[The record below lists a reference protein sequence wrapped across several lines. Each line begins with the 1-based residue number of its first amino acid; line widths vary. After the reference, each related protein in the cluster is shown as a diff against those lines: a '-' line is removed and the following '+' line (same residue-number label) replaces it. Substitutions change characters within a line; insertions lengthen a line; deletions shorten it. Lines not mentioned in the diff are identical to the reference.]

1 MGVRP
6 GTVDG
11 RVPQQTPRRTPRTLS
26 ESAARDSPAGTH
38 AHEPSRPATSPTP
51 RISPARDDPSRNE
64 VGPERYAPP
73 STRHRPTTRA
83 RALSPGD
90 AHDAPTSA
98 LADTPRPL
106 PGKFPS
112 LVPLPTIPLPNV
124 DSPFPRL
131 PNHAWP
137 MPLPL
142 FCTPANRAPTR
153 RSFASTGRTT
163 PPATTSRCSNGTPR
177 PRRRPSGPAV
187 QRPDAGI
194 RVSPHRT
201 SRPLLSAHPLAA
213 FSGAHLRRGRVPLR
227 EISDSDR
234 LADVRANLARGNH
247 KSARG
252 HEAKLISMLK
262 DEAQGVGSY
271 HCREKPP

>member
-26 ESAARDSPAGTH
+26 ESAARDT
-38 AHEPSRPATSPTP
+38 
-51 RISPARDDPSRNE
+51 RDDPSRNE

-73 STRHRPTTRA
+73 STRHRPTTPW

-142 FCTPANRAPTR
+142 FCTPPT
-153 RSFASTGRTT
+153 AH
-163 PPATTSRCSNGTPR
+163 PR
-177 PRRRPSGPAV
+177 DGVSLRLDARRRPPQPRGAQTVRLDLDAALRAQPFSALTPGSEF
-187 QRPDAGI
+187 RPTELLA
-194 RVSPHRT
+194 
-201 SRPLLSAHPLAA
+201 PLLSAHP
-213 FSGAHLRRGRVPLR
+213 SGRVFRSASRRGRVPASRDL
-227 EISDSDR
+227 DSDR

>member
-11 RVPQQTPRRTPRTLS
+11 RVPQQTPRRTPGLYRNLPPRHPRRPVTKRSRAWAL
-26 ESAARDSPAGTH
+26 R
-38 AHEPSRPATSPTP
+38 SRPRLATDRPLRGA
-51 RISPARDDPSRNE
+51 RIVARR
-64 VGPERYAPP
+64 
-73 STRHRPTTRA
+73 RP
-83 RALSPGD
+83 
-90 AHDAPTSA
+90 DAPTSA

-124 DSPFPRL
+124 DSPFPTPEPRL
-131 PNHAWP
+131 ADALATILHSGQPRTHATEFRFDWTHDAARHNLAVLKRYALDLDAALRAQP
-137 MPLPL
+137 FSAL
-142 FCTPANRAPTR
+142 TPG
-153 RSFASTGRTT
+153 SEF
-163 PPATTSRCSNGTPR
+163 R
-177 PRRRPSGPAV
+177 PRTSPRSCPPTPSG
-187 QRPDAGI
+187 
-194 RVSPHRT
+194 RVFR
-201 SRPLLSAHPLAA
+201 SA
-213 FSGAHLRRGRVPLR
+213 SRRGEFPLR

-262 DEAQGVGSY
+262 DEASRVGSY

>member
-38 AHEPSRPATSPTP
+38 AHEPSRPRHVADAPHL
-51 RISPARDDPSRNE
+51 SPARDDPSRNE
-64 VGPERYAPP
+64 VGPERYAPALDSP
-73 STRHRPTTRA
+73 PTDHSVA

-163 PPATTSRCSNGTPR
+163 PPATTSRCSNG
-177 PRRRPSGPAV
+177 
-187 QRPDAGI
+187 
-194 RVSPHRT
+194 
-201 SRPLLSAHPLAA
+201 
-213 FSGAHLRRGRVPLR
+213 AHLRRGRVPLR

-262 DEAQGVGSY
+262 DEASRVGSY

>member
-64 VGPERYAPP
+64 VGPERYAPA
-73 STRHRPTTRA
+73 STRHRPTTRGA
-83 RALSPGD
+83 RIVA
-90 AHDAPTSA
+90 
-98 LADTPRPL
+98 
-106 PGKFPS
+106 
-112 LVPLPTIPLPNV
+112 
-124 DSPFPRL
+124 
-131 PNHAWP
+131 
-137 MPLPL
+137 
-142 FCTPANRAPTR
+142 R
-153 RSFASTGRTT
+153 R
-163 PPATTSRCSNGTPR
+163 R
-177 PRRRPSGPAV
+177 PRRADISPRRHATPASRSASPKGPSSA
-187 QRPDAGI
+187 
-194 RVSPHRT
+194 
-201 SRPLLSAHPLAA
+201 SRDL
-213 FSGAHLRRGRVPLR
+213 
-227 EISDSDR
+227 DSDR

-262 DEAQGVGSY
+262 DEAQGLAATTAARSRLRDQGMRGRASGDGRADVD
-271 HCREKPP
+271 RRKEIQ

>member
-51 RISPARDDPSRNE
+51 RISRQPATTRHETKS
-64 VGPERYAPP
+64 GLERYAPALDSP
-73 STRHRPTTRA
+73 PTDHSVA

-131 PNHAWP
+131 PEPRLADALATILHSGQPRTHATEFRFDWTHDAARHNLAVLKRYALDLDAALRAQP
-137 MPLPL
+137 FSAL
-142 FCTPANRAPTR
+142 TPGSEFRPTELL
-153 RSFASTGRTT
+153 A
-163 PPATTSRCSNGTPR
+163 
-177 PRRRPSGPAV
+177 
-187 QRPDAGI
+187 
-194 RVSPHRT
+194 
-201 SRPLLSAHPLAA
+201 PLLSAHP
-213 FSGAHLRRGRVPLR
+213 SGRVFRSASPKGPSSASRDL
-227 EISDSDR
+227 DSDR

-247 KSARG
+247 KSA
-252 HEAKLISMLK
+252 
-262 DEAQGVGSY
+262 
-271 HCREKPP
+271 

>member
-26 ESAARDSPAGTH
+26 EYAARDRPAGTH
-38 AHEPSRPATSPTP
+38 AHEPSRPRHVADAPHL
-51 RISPARDDPSRNE
+51 SPACDDPSRNE
-64 VGPERYAPP
+64 VGPGRYAPP
-73 STRHRPTTRA
+73 STRHRPTTVA

-106 PGKFPS
+106 P
-112 LVPLPTIPLPNV
+112 
-124 DSPFPRL
+124 
-131 PNHAWP
+131 
-137 MPLPL
+137 
-142 FCTPANRAPTR
+142 
-153 RSFASTGRTT
+153 
-163 PPATTSRCSNGTPR
+163 
-177 PRRRPSGPAV
+177 AV

-194 RVSPHRT
+194 RVSPPNFSPRSCPPT
-201 SRPLLSAHPLAA
+201 LSGRVFRSASPK
-213 FSGAHLRRGRVPLR
+213 GRVPLR

-262 DEAQGVGSY
+262 DEASRGWQLPLPRAALEIKGCEVAPLGMVAQTSIDERKFN
-271 HCREKPP
+271 RELRLTRPVIQPERSGRTKRKRTAWTHPN